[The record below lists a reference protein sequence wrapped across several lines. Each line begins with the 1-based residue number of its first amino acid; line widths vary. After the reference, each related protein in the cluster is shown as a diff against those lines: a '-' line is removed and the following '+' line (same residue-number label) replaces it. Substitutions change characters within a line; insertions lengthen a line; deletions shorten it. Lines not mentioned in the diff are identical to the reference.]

1 MTPLRGIVADDEKMA
16 RKRVTR
22 LLEQLGNTVLVA
34 ECRSGEEVL
43 RHLDPAHVDVALLDV
58 DMPGMNGLETARLAA
73 LRGVPVI
80 FLTAH
85 EQHAVEAFQHGAVHY
100 LLKPVDAPALEQAL
114 ARLRARML
122 AAQVTQ
128 PDTKL
133 PDRVAL
139 TVRGDVVLVPP
150 ASITHALYDGELVTV
165 FTAARSYITD
175 ESLQDLEARVTG
187 QSLMRVHRR
196 ALLNLSHVERLRA
209 LPTGGYTAVLSGGA
223 EVPVSRQAARDLR
236 KRLGV

>member
-1 MTPLRGIVADDEKMA
+1 
-16 RKRVTR
+16 
-22 LLEQLGNTVLVA
+22 
-34 ECRSGEEVL
+34 
-43 RHLDPAHVDVALLDV
+43 VDVALLDV

-100 LLKPVDAPALEQAL
+100 LLKPVDAPALEQAPRAP
-114 ARLRARML
+114 ARPACSP
-122 AAQVTQ
+122 AQVTQ

-175 ESLQDLEARVTG
+175 ESLQDLEGAHHGAVADAGASPRALEPQPRGAPARAAHRGLHGRAERRRRGARVAPG
-187 QSLMRVHRR
+187 GPRPSQ
-196 ALLNLSHVERLRA
+196 ALGRLSHLR
-209 LPTGGYTAVLSGGA
+209 P
-223 EVPVSRQAARDLR
+223 R
-236 KRLGV
+236 